1 MLVVAMILQYL
12 RCLVSMPCS
21 QPVEKRRLWEG
32 LTEAFQHL
40 KGAEKK
46 HREKFF
52 SRACSDR
59 TKGNNLEMK
68 ESRFKRETRKK
79 LLQLWW

>member
-1 MLVVAMILQYL
+1 MLVVATILQYL

-32 LTEAFQHL
+32 LTEAFQDL

-46 HREKFF
+46 HREKFLVGLVVIEQ
-52 SRACSDR
+52 RVIIL
-59 TKGNNLEMK
+59 K
-68 ESRFKRETRKK
+68 
-79 LLQLWW
+79 